1 MKRIFTVLM
10 AIAVILLVITIMMKN
25 QQTGQ
30 INYYLGFSREVPM
43 WLIIFVTFSFG
54 VLAGWLTMGLS
65 LIKARAR
72 SSRLRREV
80 KKKDRELA
88 SYRGDSAEETP

>member
-10 AIAVILLVITIMMKN
+10 AIAVILLVVTIMMKN

-65 LIKARAR
+65 LIKTRAR
-72 SSRLRREV
+72 SARLRREI

-88 SYRGDSAEETP
+88 SYRDDNIEETS

>member
-1 MKRIFTVLM
+1 MKRIITVFTALV
-10 AIAVILLVITIMMKN
+10 VILLVVTIMMKN
-25 QQTGQ
+25 QQSGQ

-65 LIKARAR
+65 LIRTRAR

-80 KKKDRELA
+80 KKKEKELA
-88 SYRGDSAEETP
+88 SYRGDSPEELS

>member
-10 AIAVILLVITIMMKN
+10 AVAVILLVVTIMMKN
-25 QQTGQ
+25 QQPGQ
-30 INYYLGFSREVPM
+30 INYYLGFSHEVPM

-65 LIKARAR
+65 LIKTRTR
-72 SSRLRREV
+72 SARLRREI

-88 SYRGDSAEETP
+88 SYRDDNIEETS